1 MLQIEDKENKV
12 PLSEKPKLSDPSE
25 FSMDVTERASDEVDA
40 FVEESIDIPEINNEV
55 NLENKVKLRGI
66 SK

>member
-1 MLQIEDKENKV
+1 M

-25 FSMDVTERASDEVDA
+25 FSMDVTERGSDEVDA

-55 NLENKVKLRGI
+55 NLENEVKLRGK